1 MSGRPVFLFRKVEP
15 PMKTKGFS
23 LLLSLLLALFAISA
37 SVSAP
42 ILCRPFYYAHIE
54 GLQLP
59 EKTGWT
65 HEQIRAAFDD
75 VMDFL
80 LKGAPFR
87 TGDLA
92 WSESGM
98 THFADCRVLFRLDL
112 WIFALSGAALLVLF
126 LLFRHKKTRPARLA
140 GRGPSFWAG
149 TGILACF
156 GGFGLFAAS
165 DFDRAF
171 TLFHKVFFPGKTNW
185 VFDARTDQVILVMPE
200 TFFRN
205 CAILIGVLL
214 AVFVI
219 LYILLGSRRK
229 DKNV

>member
-1 MSGRPVFLFRKVEP
+1 
-15 PMKTKGFS
+15 MKS
-23 LLLSLLLALFAISA
+23 RILSIFIALLLALFAVSA
-37 SVSAP
+37 SVAAP
-42 ILCRPFYYAHIE
+42 ILCRPFYYAHIDA
-54 GLQLP
+54 LRMP

-65 HEQIRAAFDD
+65 HEQIREAFDD

-80 LKGAPFR
+80 LKDAEFQ

-92 WSESGM
+92 WSESGKS
-98 THFADCRVLFRLDL
+98 HFADCKVLFRLDL
-112 WIFALSGAALLVLF
+112 WLFVLTGAALLVLF
-126 LLFRHKKTRPARLA
+126 LLFRHKKTQPARLA

-219 LYILLGSRRK
+219 LYILLGSKRK

>member
-1 MSGRPVFLFRKVEP
+1 
-15 PMKTKGFS
+15 MKSKT
-23 LLLSLLLALFAISA
+23 LSIFIALLLALFAVSA

-54 GLQLP
+54 GLHMP

-65 HEQIRAAFDD
+65 HEQIKEAFDD

-80 LKGAPFR
+80 LKDAEFK

-92 WSESGM
+92 WSESGKS
-98 THFADCRVLFRLDL
+98 HFADCRFLFRLDL
-112 WIFALSGAALLVLF
+112 WIFAVTGAALLVLF
-126 LLFRHKKTRPARLA
+126 FLFRHKKTQPARLA

-149 TGILACF
+149 IGIIALF
-156 GGFGLFAAS
+156 GGFGLFMAS

-171 TLFHKVFFPGKTNW
+171 TLFHRIFFPGKTNW
-185 VFDARTDQVILVMPE
+185 VFNAKTDQIILVMPE

-205 CAILIGVLL
+205 CAILIGALL
-214 AVFVI
+214 AAFVAVY
-219 LYILLGSRRK
+219 LTAGRK
-229 DKNV
+229 KTK

>member
-1 MSGRPVFLFRKVEP
+1 
-15 PMKTKGFS
+15 MKSKAFS
-23 LLLSLLLALFAISA
+23 IFIALLLALFAISA

-42 ILCRPFYYAHIE
+42 ILCRPFYYAHVE
-54 GLQLP
+54 ALHMP

-65 HEQIRAAFDD
+65 HEQIREAFDD

-80 LKGAPFR
+80 LKGAEFK

-98 THFADCRVLFRLDL
+98 SHFADCKVLFLLDL
-112 WIFALSGAALLVLF
+112 WIFALTGIVLLVLL
-126 LLFRHKKTRPARLA
+126 LLFRHKKTQPARLA

-149 TGILACF
+149 AGIIVLF

-171 TLFHKVFFPGKTNW
+171 TLFHRIFFPGKTNW
-185 VFDARTDQVILVMPE
+185 IFDYRTDQIILVMPE

-205 CAILIGVLL
+205 CAILIGSLL

-219 LYILLGSRRK
+219 AYIVIGKKENARSRTS
-229 DKNV
+229 

>member
-1 MSGRPVFLFRKVEP
+1 
-15 PMKTKGFS
+15 MKS
-23 LLLSLLLALFAISA
+23 RILSICIALLLALFAVSA
-37 SVSAP
+37 SVAAP
-42 ILCRPFYYAHIE
+42 ILCRPFYYAHIDA
-54 GLQLP
+54 LHMP

-65 HEQIRAAFDD
+65 HEQIREAFDD

-80 LKGAPFR
+80 LKDAEFE

-92 WSESGM
+92 WSESGKS
-98 THFADCRVLFRLDL
+98 HFADCKVLFHLDL
-112 WIFALSGAALLVLF
+112 WLFAATGIALLVLF
-126 LLFRHKKTRPARLA
+126 LLFRHKKTQPARLA

-149 TGILACF
+149 TGLIVLF
-156 GGFGLFAAS
+156 GSFALFAAS

-171 TLFHKVFFPGKTNW
+171 TLFHRIFFPGKTNW

-205 CAILIGVLL
+205 CAILIGALL

-219 LYILLGSRRK
+219 LYILFGSKRK